1 MGERRG
7 MITSAHG
14 LERVAAGLPLEHLD
28 DVILLQV
35 ERQRSVFVVN
45 AVTVVEESQRG
56 NWQADDVA
64 VRLLQL
70 AQKGGFLYAK
80 VILSIGLMAEHLDHD
95 VVRVLG
101 SVVSLNH
108 CWSFSWSAWS
118 GVN

>member
-7 MITSAHG
+7 MITFAHG
-14 LERVAAGLPLEHLD
+14 LGRVAAGLPLKHLD
-28 DVILLQV
+28 DVILLNV

-45 AVTVVEESQRG
+45 AVTVVEESQRR

-70 AQKGGFLYAK
+70 VQKGGFLYAK
-80 VILSIGLMAEHLDHD
+80 VILHIGLMVEHLDHD

-101 SVVSLNH
+101 SAVGLNH
-108 CWSFSWSAWS
+108 CWSFSWSA
-118 GVN
+118 